1 MRKGVLFDKDGTLFD
16 FQSLWGK
23 AIADFLQAPELQ
35 LVKQPAQFQLDL
47 GVNDDG
53 RVRSNSPLADG
64 TNADIALVLVQHRL
78 FHGSLESA
86 EQFVTSFFLRFLQH
100 HLSDL
105 KPLGPLADLFAGLQQ
120 DGFAVGVATSDSLD
134 AAQLSL
140 THAQAL
146 SQVDFIATPDQ
157 YPSKPDPALL
167 YAFCREQNLHPTD
180 VLVVGDS
187 PVDMALA
194 QHARAG
200 IGVLSGVGTRTEL
213 ATPYVYPTV
222 MDVPYLTVFQESSSK

>member
-1 MRKGVLFDKDGTLFD
+1 MHKGVLFDKDGTLFD

-35 LVKQPAQFQLDL
+35 LVKQPTQFWLDL

-64 TNADIALVLVQHRL
+64 TNADIAQVLVQHRL
-78 FHGSLESA
+78 FRCDLASA
-86 EQFVTSFFLRFLQH
+86 DQFVTGFFLRFLRH
-100 HLSDL
+100 HLPDL
-105 KPLGPLADLFAGLQQ
+105 KPLGPLADLFAGLQR
-120 DGFAVGVATSDSLD
+120 DGFAVGLATSDSLA

-140 THAQAL
+140 THVQAI
-146 SQVDFIATPDQ
+146 SQVDFIATPEQ
-157 YPSKPDPALL
+157 YPSKPDPTLL

-200 IGVLSGVGTRTEL
+200 IGVLSGVGTRAEL

-222 MDVPYLTVFQESSSK
+222 MDIPYMTVFKDALTK

>member
-1 MRKGVLFDKDGTLFD
+1 VRKGVLFDKDGTLFD

-86 EQFVTSFFLRFLQH
+86 EQFVTSFFLRF
-100 HLSDL
+100 
-105 KPLGPLADLFAGLQQ
+105 LQQ

>member
-86 EQFVTSFFLRFLQH
+86 EQFVTSFFLRF
-100 HLSDL
+100 
-105 KPLGPLADLFAGLQQ
+105 LQQ